1 VIIDISGVST
11 VDSAVA
17 QALIQTAQ
25 ALRLLG
31 CSVTLSGIS
40 SEVALT
46 LTQQEIALSDIA
58 TVRSP
63 QEALRRQQM

>member
-1 VIIDISGVST
+1 MALALPVVDST
-11 VDSAVA
+11 V
-17 QALIQTAQ
+17 AQ

-31 CSVTLSGIS
+31 CRVTLSGIS

-63 QEALRRQQM
+63 QEALRLRQM

>member
-1 VIIDISGVST
+1 MSAFCGSGASGVDST
-11 VDSAVA
+11 VS
-17 QALIQTAQ
+17 Q

-31 CSVTLSGIS
+31 CRVTLSGIS

-63 QEALRRQQM
+63 QEALRLRQM